1 MEKIENE
8 LLAQLQEAHRR
19 DDMEEIMRLESELK
33 VQAEEKLNGL
43 KEDVRE
49 TKEKVDVLKSDSSR
63 KANGERRKLYKEF
76 ISLYREAKHLS
87 DEISEIKKVMRKG
100 QEEED
105 GGEENAPGDGD
116 S

>member
-8 LLAQLQEAHRR
+8 LLAQLQDAHRR
-19 DDMEEIMRLESELK
+19 DDAGEIARIEAEMK
-33 VQAEEKLNGL
+33 VKAEGKLNGL
-43 KEDVRE
+43 KEGVRE
-49 TKEKVDVLKSDSSR
+49 TKERVEVLKGNSSR

-76 ISLYREAKHLS
+76 ISLYREAKRLS
-87 DEISEIKKVMRKG
+87 DEISEIKKVMRVS
-100 QEEED
+100 QENED